1 MKKILLS
8 AAAIFLLSS
17 VAACSQTES
26 EGENADVEERVAA
39 VEVAEA
45 VEGDLTLERSIFGRT
60 APNSTTPILLQ
71 TPGEV
76 DSLEVENG
84 EQVEEDD
91 IIAKISTPM
100 GKQNIRAPKDGEVV
114 NLKAAEGDSVSNEEP
129 FALIADLAT
138 IKLNFTVTADVHKLI
153 AVEKKMTVTIENER
167 YEATITSVST
177 MPDDTG
183 LYPVEAKVDNED
195 RAILPGMVA
204 KLSVPEQQI
213 KDAIIVPTAAI
224 IEEDDESFVYVV
236 KDNQATKQAITVV
249 ETQSAE
255 TAIEGDIQIGDSVIV
270 TGQLTL
276 SDGVQVNVV
285 KGE

>member
-1 MKKILLS
+1 MKKVLLS
-8 AAAIFLLSS
+8 AAAVLLLSS

-26 EGENADVEERVAA
+26 EGENAAAEERVAA

-45 VEGDLTLERSIFGRT
+45 VKGDLILERSLFGRT
-60 APNSTTPILLQ
+60 APNSTTPIVLQ
-71 TPGEV
+71 SPGEV

-84 EQVEEDD
+84 ELVEEDD
-91 IIAKISTPM
+91 IIAKLSTPV
-100 GKQNIRAPKDGEVV
+100 GKQTIRAPKDGEVA
-114 NLKAAEGDSVSNEEP
+114 NLKAAEGDTVSTEEP
-129 FALIADLAT
+129 FALIADLDT
-138 IKLNFTVTADVHKLI
+138 IKLNFTVTADVRKL
-153 AVEKKMTVTIENER
+153 VEVDKKMNVTIENKQ

-183 LYPVEAKVDNED
+183 LYPVDAKVDNENHTL
-195 RAILPGMVA
+195 LPGMVA
-204 KLSVPEQQI
+204 ELSVPEQQI
-213 KDAIIVPTAAI
+213 KDAIIIPTASI
-224 IEEDDESFVYVV
+224 IEEDDETFVYVV
-236 KDNQATKQAITVV
+236 KDNQAKKQVITVV

-255 TAIEGDIQIGDSVIV
+255 TAVEGDIQVGDSIIV

>member
-26 EGENADVEERVAA
+26 EGETGDVEERVAA
-39 VEVAEA
+39 VEVAKA

-71 TPGEV
+71 SPGEV

-91 IIAKISTPM
+91 IIAKVSTPM
-100 GKQNIRAPKDGEVV
+100 GKQNIRAPKDGEVA

-129 FALIADLAT
+129 FTLIADLAT

-153 AVEKKMTVTIENER
+153 AVDKKMTVTIENEQ

-224 IEEDDESFVYVV
+224 NEEDDESFVYVV
-236 KDNQATKQAITVV
+236 KDNQAIKQAITVV

>member
-39 VEVAEA
+39 VEVAKA

-71 TPGEV
+71 TPGDV

-91 IIAKISTPM
+91 IIAKISTSM
-100 GKQNIRAPKDGEVV
+100 GKQNIRAPKDGDVV
-114 NLKAAEGDSVSNEEP
+114 NLKAAEGDSVTNEEP

-138 IKLNFTVTADVHKLI
+138 IKLNFTVTADVRKLI
-153 AVEKKMTVTIENER
+153 AVDKKMTVTIENEQ

-224 IEEDDESFVYVV
+224 IEEDDESFVYMV
-236 KDNQATKQAITVV
+236 KDNQASKQAITVV

>member
-1 MKKILLS
+1 MKKLLLS
-8 AAAIFLLSS
+8 TAAIFLLSS

-71 TPGEV
+71 SAGEV

-84 EQVEEDD
+84 ELVEEDD

-100 GKQNIRAPKDGEVV
+100 GKQNIRAPKDGELV
-114 NLKAAEGDSVSNEEP
+114 NLKAAEGDNVSNEEP
-129 FALIADLAT
+129 IALIADLGT
-138 IKLNFTVTADVHKLI
+138 IKLNFTVTADVRKL
-153 AVEKKMTVTIENER
+153 VPVDKKMTVTIEKKQ
-167 YEATITSVST
+167 YEATISSVST

-183 LYPVEAKVDNED
+183 LYPVEAKVDNKD
-195 RAILPGMVA
+195 RVILPGMVA
-204 KLSVPEQQI
+204 ELSVPEQQI

-224 IEEDDESFVYVV
+224 IEEDDETFVYAV
-236 KDNQATKQAITVV
+236 KDNQATKQVITVV

-255 TAIEGDIQIGDSVIV
+255 TAIEGDIKGGDSVIV

>member
-1 MKKILLS
+1 MKKLLLS
-8 AAAIFLLSS
+8 TVAIFLLSS
-17 VAACSQTES
+17 VAACSQGES
-26 EGENADVEERVAA
+26 EGENADVEDRVAA

-71 TPGEV
+71 SAGEV
-76 DSLEVENG
+76 DSLEVANG
-84 EQVEEDD
+84 EQLEEDNL
-91 IIAKISTPM
+91 IAKISTPM
-100 GKQNIRAPKDGEVV
+100 GKQNIRAPKDGELV
-114 NLKAAEGDSVSNEEP
+114 NLKAAEGDAVSNEEP
-129 FALIADLAT
+129 FALIADLDT
-138 IKLNFTVTADVHKLI
+138 IKLNFTVTADVRNLV
-153 AVEKKMTVTIENER
+153 AVDKKMTVTIENKQ

-183 LYPVEAKVDNED
+183 LYPVEAKVANED

-204 KLSVPEQQI
+204 ELSVPEQQI
-213 KDAIIVPTAAI
+213 TDSIIVPTAAI
-224 IEEDDESFVYVV
+224 IEEDDKTFIYVV
-236 KDNQATKQAITVV
+236 KDNQATKQVITVV

-255 TAIEGDIQIGDSVIV
+255 TAIEGDIQVGDSVIV

>member
-1 MKKILLS
+1 MKKLLLS
-8 AAAIFLLSS
+8 TAAIFLLST

-39 VEVAEA
+39 VEVSKAIQ
-45 VEGDLTLERSIFGRT
+45 GDLTLERSIFGRT

-71 TPGEV
+71 SPGEV

-114 NLKAAEGDSVSNEEP
+114 NLKAAEGDNVSNEEP
-129 FALIADLAT
+129 FALIADLES
-138 IKLNFTVTADVHKLI
+138 IKLNFTLTADVRKLV
-153 AVEKKMTVTIENER
+153 AVDKKVTVTIENKQ

-183 LYPVEAKVDNED
+183 LYPVEAKVGNED

-204 KLSVPEQQI
+204 KLSIPEQQI
-213 KDAIIVPTAAI
+213 TDSIIVPTAAI
-224 IEEDDESFVYVV
+224 IEEDDETFVYVV
-236 KDNQATKQAITVV
+236 KDNQATKQSITVV

-255 TAIEGDIQIGDSVIV
+255 TAIEGGIQVGDSVIV

>member
-1 MKKILLS
+1 MKKLLLS
-8 AAAIFLLSS
+8 TAAIFLLST

-39 VEVAEA
+39 VEVSQAI
-45 VEGDLTLERSIFGRT
+45 EGDLILERSIFGRT

-71 TPGEV
+71 SPGEV

-91 IIAKISTPM
+91 IIAKISTPV

-114 NLKAAEGDSVSNEEP
+114 NLKAAEGDNVSNEEP
-129 FALIADLAT
+129 FALIADLES
-138 IKLNFTVTADVHKLI
+138 IKLNFTVTADVRKLV
-153 AVEKKMTVTIENER
+153 AVDKKMTVTIENKQ
-167 YEATITSVST
+167 YEATITSVNT

-183 LYPVEAKVDNED
+183 LYPVEAKVENAD

-213 KDAIIVPTAAI
+213 KDSIIVPTAAI
-224 IEEDDESFVYVV
+224 IEEDDENFVYVV
-236 KDNQATKQAITVV
+236 KDKQATKQVVTVV

-255 TAIEGDIQIGDSVIV
+255 TAIEGDIQVGDSVIV